1 MAASRGEDN
10 GLCMDY
16 EDAEEEEE
24 EENDYET
31 FEDDGAGAGNI
42 VR

>member
-24 EENDYET
+24 ENDYET